1 MRIPLNVHS
10 LVQALANISGAGDS
24 RLGNFD
30 SRHYA
35 HRVEVKQTLARTAQ
49 RMVERHNRSNK
60 AKVYDLWDIVGLR
73 RPEIDAKKA
82 GWSCYPCVI
91 VEVLQ
96 LGYRLRSEQ
105 DHPLLA

>member
-1 MRIPLNVHS
+1 MCCP
-10 LVQALANISGAGDS
+10 VQALANISGAGDS
-24 RLGNFD
+24 RLGDLN
-30 SRHYA
+30 SPHYS
-35 HRVEVKQTLARTAQ
+35 HRMEVKQTLARTAE

-82 GWSCYPCVI
+82 GWSCYPCII

-96 LGYRLRSEQ
+96 LGYRLRSEE
-105 DHPLLA
+105 DHCPFA